1 MDFRAWATLFIF
13 IASLTL
19 IAKGTLKAATASL
32 LGASLM
38 VFTGLISGE
47 DAFASIDSNTIGLLV
62 GMMIV
67 VGILSKSGL
76 FQFMAVKAIK
86 LTKGNAVLI
95 FWIISLLTAT
105 LSAFLDNVT
114 TVLLVTPVV
123 LSLCDL
129 ISMNPMPLLF
139 AELFASNIGGT
150 ATLIG
155 DPPNM
160 IIGSAAGLSFNDFLM
175 TATPV
180 AIIVWAA
187 VTELVALY
195 YKRDI
200 KSNPAA
206 SGRLNDVDES
216 KLIVDRP
223 LMIKSVIVIFF
234 VLLGFILCRMIHV
247 EASTVALTAAAVLLA
262 VSFVDEGA
270 IIHNDIEWPTLI
282 YFISLFIMGGAL
294 RINGVIERMANLLT
308 TALAGNP
315 LLMLLG
321 ILWISGITCMFVNN
335 IAYTT
340 IFVSIVK
347 AMASAAHMQAT
358 PLFWALA
365 FGACL
370 GGNGTYFGAAAN
382 AVVAD
387 FAAKEGMPVS
397 FGSFFKL
404 GIRTVLLSLVIASA
418 ALVVIGWPVI
428 SK

>member
-1 MDFRAWATLFIF
+1 MFWTAV
-13 IASLTL
+13 
-19 IAKGTLKAATASL
+19 AAT
-32 LGASLM
+32 
-38 VFTGLISGE
+38 GLAG
-47 DAFASIDSNTIGLLV
+47 
-62 GMMIV
+62 
-67 VGILSKSGL
+67 
-76 FQFMAVKAIK
+76 
-86 LTKGNAVLI
+86 
-95 FWIISLLTAT
+95 
-105 LSAFLDNVT
+105 
-114 TVLLVTPVV
+114 
-123 LSLCDL
+123 
-129 ISMNPMPLLF
+129 
-139 AELFASNIGGT
+139 IGGT
-150 ATLIG
+150 GLGGGIACLLRR
-155 DPPNM
+155 DSPRM
-160 IIGSAAGLSFNDFLM
+160 VSLLLSFAAGVM
-175 TATPV
+175 TAV
-180 AIIVWAA
+180 VCCDLLAEA
-187 VTELVALY
+187 VGAG
-195 YKRDI
+195 
-200 KSNPAA
+200 
-206 SGRLNDVDES
+206 GRMGL
-216 KLIVDRP
+216 
-223 LMIKSVIVIFF
+223 
-234 VLLGFILCRMIHV
+234 
-247 EASTVALTAAAVLLA
+247 ALTAAAVLLA

>member
-1 MDFRAWATLFIF
+1 MDLKAWATLLIF
-13 IASLTL
+13 VGSLTL
-19 IAKGTLKAATASL
+19 IAKGKLKAATATL

-38 VFTGLISGE
+38 VVTGLISGE
-47 DAFASIDSNTIGLLV
+47 EAVASIDHNTIGLLV
-62 GMMIV
+62 GMMII

-86 LTKGNAVLI
+86 ITKGNALLI
-95 FWIISLLTAT
+95 FWIISLLTAM

-155 DPPNM
+155 DQPNM
-160 IIGSAAGLSFNDFLM
+160 IIGSVAGFSFNDFIIY
-175 TATPV
+175 AAPV
-180 AIIVWAA
+180 AFLVWAA
-187 VTELVALY
+187 VTELVAIY
-195 YKRDI
+195 YRRDI

-206 SGRLNDVDES
+206 SARLNDVDES

-223 LMIKSVIVIFF
+223 LMIKSVIIIFF
-234 VLLGFILCRMIHV
+234 VLLGFILCRMINV
-247 EASTVALTAAAVLLA
+247 EASTIALTAAGALLA
-262 VSFVDEGA
+262 VSYVDEGS

-282 YFISLFIMGGAL
+282 YFISLFVMGGAL
-294 RINGVIERMANLLT
+294 RVTGVIDRLAIILT

-340 IFVSIVK
+340 IFVRVVQ
-347 AMASAAHMQAT
+347 AMATAAHIDAA

-404 GIRTVLLSLVIASA
+404 GSRTVLLSLLIASA
-418 ALVVIGWPVI
+418 GLIVIGWPVI